1 MNRLSCHIFR
11 FVQAIFKKGIILERA
26 LFTQH
31 QDGKH
36 NFAGIIYMH
45 VNRFIDI
52 LKIGRLQTLVLLCQK
67 EFLKESGGK
76 TTCVIGLWCH
86 WPVWHPWWMQEC
98 TVF

>member
-1 MNRLSCHIFR
+1 MNRLSYHIFR

-45 VNRFIDI
+45 VNKYIDI

-67 EFLKESGGK
+67 ELLTHF
-76 TTCVIGLWCH
+76 
-86 WPVWHPWWMQEC
+86 
-98 TVF
+98 